1 MNFGGLGFTFS
12 AVDKGLKGAISATY
26 TGFANIGK
34 AVGGF
39 GKAAGESLSGLSSLF
54 KPLSAES
61 LDGMQSRTEGFTG
74 ALKRGMK
81 GALGAVGSVSK
92 KLGQFV
98 VSGVQGFTDLTGKV
112 GTFTAALTSRVLT
125 SGLQALGRGVSST
138 ASQAV
143 TAMQGLTAAPT
154 NLTTGMEAAMQH
166 HAEAAR
172 RIGVN
177 YGYLGAGLRTFTRQA
192 AGMADS
198 LNISDEQAA
207 MAVRGFREAGA
218 ELRAV
223 GLSSANMVARFS
235 AVTGASSDLLRNS
248 LLQARREFG
257 MNDEQ
262 LQTMMHSTV
271 AMGRYTGDVTA
282 ALNGMSETMQHLRQA
297 AAQSGVELTAER
309 MRQFTLGTNRA
320 AAALFV
326 FSQNSDDARQGAN
339 QIASSLLGAERQIQ
353 GLLAGTQDDLPAL
366 ASELGIATGD
376 IQRSFQLM
384 QSGPDG
390 FMSGLTQ
397 MVSAARATG
406 RPMGAAM
413 NQLLQRLTGAMDE
426 QGANRIMT
434 FVQQSMAQ
442 GTEGVDRAMAQMG
455 ERQNLRA
462 MAAAHATGRTMQEEF
477 ERMNEQFTM
486 SFRSL
491 SRGAVGPFMRD
502 TQAAFTQFNTS
513 LRAVVQDGGPLGQLV
528 ERLSLVHQMG
538 AVALLP
544 PDARPFAAV
553 FGSVANSLAPA
564 VSALGS
570 MGFRLGML
578 LNPMSLIAVAVG
590 FVAVQFGA
598 LFLKTKNAGKAFVL
612 LQERITTFTS
622 SAVAFIER
630 LVPMIVRAIPGILG
644 AIGRIVQIAVPAAL
658 RIGAALLQGLV
669 QIGVT
674 LIRWAARFDWTG
686 FVALLWRGLLPTLRA
701 VFNVGAVVF
710 QVVQRSLRSVD
721 LTRIDYAGLLNP
733 LLDGL
738 RDGLLIAVRALPN
751 LAGMVIDTILR
762 GIEQIAASGMVSSL
776 MTVLEGLLSR
786 AIDVVVNGVLPA
798 LSQMLLR
805 MSTQLPR
812 LLRSLI
818 DIAMGILMELPGRLT
833 RLVTQLGTSLS
844 QSMPGIVQN
853 LLNGVWNLLA
863 ALPGL
868 AWRVLAQLPALVS
881 RIGPMI
887 QAIIVGVRNVIL
899 GVFEGVRRWLVERFP
914 QAAGTINTVFS
925 GIRTVVVGV
934 FTAIQTAASV
944 VWGAIS
950 AAVSA
955 IVPVV
960 RWVAMALWEGI
971 SVTFRAIY
979 AVVAAVVQFF
989 VDGWRAVSHGAS
1001 VAWNWIRENFVT
1013 PIGNALSAIGGW
1025 FQEHFGGAFTWL
1037 RTALDEVVGWF
1048 QRQIDRVG
1056 GAIQAIRNFFG
1067 GSSTAPTP
1075 AQNQAA
1081 AAANA
1086 AVNSVAANAQQASH
1100 AVSQTAQRATQAVQ
1114 TQASTAAQSVS
1125 SAFSGLNLRMP
1136 SVSGAMPGLGA
1147 AVPGAAQASAA
1158 FDQIPTRANR
1168 ALTQAATHAQ
1178 TSFTQIDTTAQSTAN
1193 TTATAFEQA
1202 RDRIVGAFTSIRGA
1216 STGEQGVFA
1225 AMRVEATALFT
1236 GVSADATTAMTAV
1249 VTAFRG
1255 NIQTLAT
1262 EISNVFSTTIA
1273 RAVADAFL
1281 VAFNEVLLFVQNSYI
1296 RRMSDLFTRLI
1307 QNVNEQFHRFLT
1319 GLLNAT
1325 DAVMRYLS
1333 DQIAGM
1339 SALVAR
1345 ATQAAMTIQARM
1357 QQATQ
1362 ASAGPVIDSRTRDLG
1377 TRTASNDDLYNA
1389 IMHPHWYDQDYR
1401 GLFIEKMDHLID
1413 AVRTSTRGPA
1423 GSAGGTR
1430 ADRSRVDRT
1439 LDSTLGT
1446 RTGSPAEPLT
1456 DASGTPSV
1464 MSRRGGGR

>member
-1 MNFGGLGFTFS
+1 MKTA
-12 AVDKGLKGAISATY
+12 AV
-26 TGFANIGK
+26 
-34 AVGGF
+34 
-39 GKAAGESLSGLSSLF
+39 
-54 KPLSAES
+54 
-61 LDGMQSRTEGFTG
+61 GFTG
-74 ALKRGMK
+74 ALKGGMK
-81 GALGAVGSVSK
+81 GATGAVVSVGK
-92 KLGQFV
+92 KLGDFIG
-98 VSGVQGFTDLTGKV
+98 SGVRGFGELINRV
-112 GTFTAALTSRVLT
+112 SSFTASMTSRALT
-125 SGLQALGRGVSST
+125 SGLQALGNGVAST
-138 ASQAV
+138 AQRAV
-143 TAMQGLTAAPT
+143 DAIHGLTAAPT

-166 HAEAAR
+166 HAESAR

-177 YGYLGAGLRTFTRQA
+177 YGFLGAELNQFTRRA

-207 MAVRGFREAGA
+207 MAVRGFHEAGT
-218 ELRAV
+218 EFRAV
-223 GLSSANMVARFS
+223 GIASANMLARFS
-235 AVTGASSDLLRNS
+235 AVTGASSDLMRNS

-262 LQTMMHSTV
+262 LQTLMHSTV
-271 AMGRYTGDVTA
+271 AMGRFTGDVTG
-282 ALNGMSETMQHLRQA
+282 ALNGMTETMQHLRQA

-397 MVSAARATG
+397 MVGAARATG

-442 GTEGVDRAMAQMG
+442 GTAGVDRAMAQMG

-486 SFRSL
+486 SFRGL
-491 SRGAVGPFMRD
+491 SRRAVGPFMRD
-502 TQAAFTQFNTS
+502 TQTAFTQFNAS

-553 FGSVANSLAPA
+553 FGSVANSMAPA

-630 LVPMIVRAIPGILG
+630 LVPIIVRAIPGILG

-658 RIGAALLQGLV
+658 RIGVAVLHGLV

-674 LIRWAARFDWTG
+674 LIQWASQFDWMG
-686 FVALLWRGLLPTLRA
+686 FVVKLWRGLVPVLRA
-701 VFNVGAVVF
+701 VFTIGAVVF
-710 QVVQRSLRSVD
+710 QALQRSLRSVD
-721 LTRIDYAGLLNP
+721 WTRINYAAWLNP

-738 RDGLLIAVRALPN
+738 RDGLLRGVRDLPN
-751 LAGMVIDTILR
+751 IAGWVIDTILR
-762 GIEQIAASGMVSSL
+762 GVEHIAASGMVSSL

-786 AIDVVVNGVLPA
+786 AVDVVVSGVLPA

-805 MSTQLPR
+805 MSTQLPT

-818 DIAMGILMELPGRLT
+818 DIAMGILLELPGRLT
-833 RLVTQLGTSLS
+833 RLVTQLGTSLG

-868 AWRVLAQLPALVS
+868 VWRVLSRVPELVS

-887 QAIIVGVRNVIL
+887 QAALGAMRTAIL

-925 GIRTVVVGV
+925 GVRTVVVGV

-960 RWVAMALWEGI
+960 RWVAQALWEGI
-971 SVTFRAIY
+971 SGAFRAIY
-979 AVVAAVVQFF
+979 SVVATVVQFF
-989 VDGWRAVSHGAS
+989 VDAWRVVSQGAAT
-1001 VAWNWIRENFVT
+1001 AWSWIRENFVT
-1013 PIGNALSAIGGW
+1013 PIGNALSVIRGW
-1025 FQEHFGGAFTWL
+1025 FQEHFGGAFAWL
-1037 RTALDEVVGWF
+1037 RAALDDVVGWV

-1056 GAIQAIRNFFG
+1056 GAIQSVRNFFG
-1067 GSSTAPTP
+1067 GRSTAP
-1075 AQNQAA
+1075 AQNQVA

-1086 AVNSVAANAQQASH
+1086 AVSSVAANAQ
-1100 AVSQTAQRATQAVQ
+1100 RATQVVQ
-1114 TQASTAAQSVS
+1114 NQASTAAQSMS
-1125 SAFSGLNLRMP
+1125 SAFGGLNLRMP
-1136 SVSGAMPGLGA
+1136 SVSGAMSGP
-1147 AVPGAAQASAA
+1147 AQAGAA

-1168 ALTQAATHAQ
+1168 ALTQAATQAQ
-1178 TSFTQIDTTAQSTAN
+1178 TSFTQIDTTARTTAN
-1193 TTATAFEQA
+1193 ATATAFEAA
-1202 RDRIVGAFTSIRGA
+1202 RDRIVAAFNTIRGT

-1225 AMRVEATALFT
+1225 AMRAEATALFT
-1236 GVSADATTAMTAV
+1236 SVGASAATAVTAMVNT
-1249 VTAFRG
+1249 FRG

-1262 EISNVFSTTIA
+1262 EISNIFTVTIA
-1273 RAVADAFL
+1273 AAVSAAF
-1281 VAFNEVLLFVQNSYI
+1281 VNAFNSVLMYVQNTFITRMRGLFVQ
-1296 RRMSDLFTRLI
+1296 LI
-1307 QNVNEQFHRFLT
+1307 QGVNDMFFRFLT
-1319 GLLNAT
+1319 GLMNAIDQT
-1325 DAVMRYLS
+1325 MTYLTQQVS
-1333 DQIAGM
+1333 GTA
-1339 SALVAR
+1339 ALIAR
-1345 ATQAAMTIQARM
+1345 ATQAANTIQARM
-1357 QQATQ
+1357 AQ
-1362 ASAGPVIDSRTRDLG
+1362 ASQAAAGTVIDARARDLG
-1377 TRTASNDDLYNA
+1377 SRTATNDDLYNA
-1389 IMHPHWYDQDYR
+1389 IMHPNWYENDYK
-1401 GLFIEKMDHLID
+1401 GLFVTKMDDLIN
-1413 AVRTSTRGPA
+1413 AVRTQTRVAAGPGGGGQRPNLRRVLSTETSGVEEPGTGLPA
-1423 GSAGGTR
+1423 EPAVNSTGITRGGTR
-1430 ADRSRVDRT
+1430 A
-1439 LDSTLGT
+1439 G
-1446 RTGSPAEPLT
+1446 
-1456 DASGTPSV
+1456 
-1464 MSRRGGGR
+1464 RR